1 MSKRNTRTRRQREA
15 RRRAAS
21 PEVQHAVTTPPRKQR
36 GPGDR
41 MAVYRSLAAPG
52 VAARVVFIAGL
63 LLISLSQVAVASPK
77 NPPPV
82 WQVCGLVGA
91 VCVLVFIALG
101 MLRHFRAIYRIRR
114 DDPGAWQPTMGFA
127 FSSLAIPLGL
137 SSVVQSS
144 RERLLR
150 NLTLLL
156 VLFYAASTIVA
167 LNRQH

>member
-1 MSKRNTRTRRQREA
+1 MSRRTRTQRQRAA
-15 RRRAAS
+15 RQRAAS
-21 PEVQHAVTTPPRKQR
+21 PSVQRAVTTPPRKQR

-41 MAVYRSLAAPG
+41 MALYRSLASPG
-52 VAARVVFIAGL
+52 VVARVVFIVGL
-63 LLISLSQVAVASPK
+63 LLISLSQVAVTAPK
-77 NPPPV
+77 NPALV
-82 WQVCGLVGA
+82 WQVCGVVGA
-91 VCVLVFIALG
+91 VCVLGFIATG

-127 FSSLAIPLGL
+127 FASLAIPLGL
-137 SSVVQSS
+137 SGVVESS

-167 LNRQH
+167 LNRRS

>member
-1 MSKRNTRTRRQREA
+1 MSKKTRAQRQRAA
-15 RRRAAS
+15 RQRTAS
-21 PEVQHAVTTPPRKQR
+21 PAAQRAVTTPPRRQK

-41 MAVYRSLAAPG
+41 MAVYRSLAGPG
-52 VAARVVFIAGL
+52 VVARLVFIMGL
-63 LLISLSQVAVASPK
+63 LLISLSQVAVAAPK
-77 NPPPV
+77 NPPLA
-82 WQVCGLVGA
+82 WQVCGVAGSLA
-91 VCVLVFIALG
+91 VLAFIALA

-137 SSVVQSS
+137 SGVVQSS

-156 VLFYAASTIVA
+156 VLFYVASTIVA

>member
-1 MSKRNTRTRRQREA
+1 MSKKKTRAQRQREA
-15 RRRAAS
+15 RRRSAS
-21 PEVQHAVTTPPRKQR
+21 PDVQRAVTTPPRRQK

-41 MAVYRSLAAPG
+41 MLVYRSLASPG
-52 VAARVVFIAGL
+52 VAARLVFIAGL

-77 NPPPV
+77 NPPPA
-82 WQVCGLVGA
+82 WQVCGVLGA
-91 VCVLVFIALG
+91 LGVLAFIAMG

-127 FSSLAIPLGL
+127 FSSLAVPLGL
-137 SSVVQSS
+137 SGVVRSS

-156 VLFYAASTIVA
+156 VLFYAVSTIVA